1 MPEPVASNEAGFSV
15 LEMIVAFTIL
25 ALVLGMVSQSIAL
38 ARRNIV
44 TAEAQ
49 LRSIKELREALVLR
63 QLGSAGDNTSSSQ
76 PGLASFRMEELEID
90 LDGSRFIALR
100 IESNATVVPSVGN
113 MRFLTFL
120 PASTRHPQ

>member
-1 MPEPVASNEAGFSV
+1 MQTTATSEEAGFSV

-49 LRSIKELREALVLR
+49 LRSIRELREALLLR
-63 QLGSAGDNTSSSQ
+63 QFGSAADASNTDQ
-76 PGLASFRMEELEID
+76 TGLAGYRTEGREID
-90 LDGSRFIALR
+90 IEGGRIIALR
-100 IESNATVVPSVGN
+100 IEPSTSIWPSAGN
-113 MRFLTFL
+113 NRFLTFV
-120 PASTRHPQ
+120 PAPARHPQ